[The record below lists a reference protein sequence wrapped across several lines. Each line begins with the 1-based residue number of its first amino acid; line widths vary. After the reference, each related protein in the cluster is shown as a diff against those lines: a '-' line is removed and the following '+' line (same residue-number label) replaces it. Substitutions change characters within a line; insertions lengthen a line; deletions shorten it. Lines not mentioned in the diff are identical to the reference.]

1 MAVCPNCKKI
11 LEENEYICSKCY
23 EIIDL
28 EKYENYLDSIIAE
41 MPQEKRDGIIERKK
55 TAKKIVGS
63 IVCDKCG
70 FHTKIE
76 NGVCKTC
83 GHIFDL
89 KRFLL
94 YRKELR
100 AAEEENRIYED
111 NKGMV
116 RLCCFVPLVGLILKR
131 KYKKKDKKLSE
142 LCYQCWKKSLV
153 HRWYICGL
161 GIILIG
167 SLFFVL

>member
-11 LEENEYICSKCY
+11 LEENEYICKKCY
-23 EIIDL
+23 EIIDF
-28 EKYENYLDSIIAE
+28 EKYEKYLDSIIAE

-55 TAKKIVGS
+55 TAKKVVGY

-70 FHTKIE
+70 FHAKIE
-76 NGVCKTC
+76 NGVCESC
-83 GHIFDL
+83 GHVFDL

-100 AAEEENRIYED
+100 AAEEENRIFDD
-111 NKGMV
+111 NKGLM
-116 RLCCFVPLVGLILKR
+116 RACCFVPLLGLILSR

-142 LCYQCWKKSLV
+142 MCFSGWK
-153 HRWYICGL
+153 L
-161 GIILIG
+161 GIRTRLWFLGAGILGLIA
-167 SLFFVL
+167 LFSAL